1 MDGNFDDWKSI
12 PADYADPEGDG
23 KFNGIDIR
31 DIKIRDDNDNLYIY
45 VEVTREISIQ
55 NDNNLTLLID
65 TDNNL
70 QTGKK
75 FNGIGCE
82 LRWDFGRRSGTI
94 YTSSGSPS
102 SISHSDIGIIT
113 APTVTSDRIEIR
125 LDKKRTYRG
134 KKIFGSGSIAMRI
147 EDNSSSGDDA
157 PDAIKG
163 IEYTLKD
170 SERAYSY
177 TTSKVSDEDI
187 RIVSLNSERDQLF
200 SSISD
205 AAYRR
210 LFSTLQPDIIAFQ
223 ELYNHSAS
231 QVKNKIQSYTSDTY
245 YAEKVG
251 SDLVLLSKY
260 PILQSRNIGGNA
272 IHIIQLPSKNLLLS
286 NNHFYCCDN
295 DSGRQEEA
303 DILMKTIREIRRGI
317 SSFTVNS
324 DIPVVILGDLN
335 LVGKRETLTTLLE
348 GNIKNNSAF
357 GPDFRPDVDNTS
369 FTSSHTFTLGS
380 SSNYT
385 WYKTNENYSAGKL
398 DYIIYSDYSIDVRQ
412 TYNLDTRV
420 LPQDVLNSL
429 GLKKSDSALI
439 SDHLP
444 MVFDIASVSLGT
456 TEITKEYSIFPNPS
470 NGVFYID
477 SNSYPYEINIY
488 SINGKKISYEIQDSK
503 IRLLD
508 ALPGIHIVE
517 IKGEQ
522 HYSTEKIVVY

>member
-31 DIKIRDDNDNLYIY
+31 DIKIRDDKDNLYIY

-75 FNGIGCE
+75 INGIGCD
-82 LRWDFGRRSGTI
+82 LRWDFGRRSGTL
-94 YTSSGSPS
+94 YSSSGSPF
-102 SISHSDIGIIT
+102 SISHGRIGMIT

-125 LDKKRTYRG
+125 LDKRSTHLGKR
-134 KKIFGSGSIAMRI
+134 IFGSKDISIRI

-157 PDAIKG
+157 PDDIKG
-163 IEYTLKD
+163 INYTMTD
-170 SERAYSY
+170 TDRTYEY

-200 SSISD
+200 KPGAD
-205 AAYRR
+205 APNRR
-210 LFSTLQPDIIAFQ
+210 LFSSLRPDIIAFQ
-223 ELYNHSAS
+223 ELYDHSAS
-231 QVKNKIQSYTSDTY
+231 QVKNKIQSYTSDSY
-245 YAEKVG
+245 FAEKVG

-272 IHIIQLPSKNLLLS
+272 VHIIQLPSKKIVLS
-286 NNHFYCCDN
+286 NNHFYCCAN
-295 DSGRQEEA
+295 DDGRQEEA
-303 DILMKTIREIRRGI
+303 DILMKTIRDIRRGT
-317 SSFTVNS
+317 STFSVDQ

-335 LVGKRETLTTLLE
+335 LVGKQETLTTLLE
-348 GNIKNNSAF
+348 GKIKNNSSF
-357 GPDFRPDVDNTS
+357 GPDFNPDYDGS
-369 FTSSHTFTLGS
+369 PFASSTTYTLGS

-385 WYKTNENYSAGKL
+385 WYKPNENYSAGKL
-398 DYIIYSDYSIDVRQ
+398 DYIIYSDFAIDVRQ
-412 TYNLDTRV
+412 SYNIDTRI

-429 GLKKSDSALI
+429 GLKKDDSALI

-444 MVFDIASVSLGT
+444 MVFDIASVSLS
-456 TEITKEYSIFPNPS
+456 TEDIVDNHRIAPNPHNGIFQIDESQDKTIRIYNLNGEQIPFSIYGS
-470 NGVFYID
+470 NVHMHNTAPGIYIL
-477 SNSYPYEINIY
+477 
-488 SINGKKISYEIQDSK
+488 EIQGQNHFVTHK
-503 IRLLD
+503 MLV
-508 ALPGIHIVE
+508 H
-517 IKGEQ
+517 
-522 HYSTEKIVVY
+522 